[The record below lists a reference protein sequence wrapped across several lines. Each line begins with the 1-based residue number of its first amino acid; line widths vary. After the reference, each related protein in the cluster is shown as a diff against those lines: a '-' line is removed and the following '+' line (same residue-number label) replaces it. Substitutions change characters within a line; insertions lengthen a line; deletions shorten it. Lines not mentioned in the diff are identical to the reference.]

1 MVEFSYRRILDGQS
15 YASKEV
21 LHVGEIFLDT
31 QKTANLIKYEMFL
44 FTHIASDSVFLT
56 VRQLLKLNDTKT
68 RIKSTNTQGRF

>member
-31 QKTANLIKYEMFL
+31 QKTANLIKYEMFF
-44 FTHIASDSVFLT
+44 FTHIASVSTFWLSDNY
-56 VRQLLKLNDTKT
+56 LNEMTP
-68 RIKSTNTQGRF
+68 N